1 MSKLEPCFLDT
12 ETTSFHGIIVLMQA
26 AIGDGP
32 IQLWSPWTETATDTL
47 DWMRKYVLHKGGLV
61 MFNAS
66 FDFFH
71 CQKLYNVLTLFQRK
85 YGKHEFPE
93 DYVNEIAALEKDARF
108 ENCIKPYGALDL
120 MLHSKKGEF
129 QSLMNRKAIRI
140 RRIPYIIA
148 LDLVDELNRRIVL
161 DDVYFARKAD
171 KTTRWKIHDI
181 TNDLGEVIPDLVDVV
196 LTFAPS
202 GSLKALAIHVGI
214 QNANTRSLFED
225 VSIPEQF
232 MSNEPGYS
240 PFATAP
246 FELPSGKFVVPS
258 PSNWYGRWPEHIR
271 HHIHHWT
278 YNEDARIYAEDDI
291 KDTRGLYKY
300 FGCPDLGDDD
310 SELACMVGSTR
321 WRGFSIDR
329 VSLEKQ
335 LNQAEEDLKQYDFN
349 WNSPNVCR
357 KVLEQHM
364 DDDLKKLIPSTSKN
378 ILEEVAKWQIEDVC
392 DDCFGAGC
400 EKCENKG
407 TVSTGV
413 PHLAALDAERILQ
426 ARRTSKRRGDILK
439 LMMTDRFHPDFKIIG
454 AKSSRMS
461 GTGGLNA
468 QGISSAP
475 AIRSCFTLADSGEIL
490 SGGDFDSFEVTIA
503 DATYNDPALR
513 ADLLADTKLHAVM
526 GGYLYDLTYEETM
539 STKGLEGNKD
549 KYAKGKSAIFALF
562 YGGDSGTLVRKSGVS
577 LEKAQEAE
585 HKWAKRYPV
594 MNEGK
599 KKVIDAHTCMTQ
611 PKGIGSNVIWKEPAE
626 YVETMFGF
634 RRYFTLEN
642 KICKALFDLA
652 TNPPKD
658 WKSIKGQ
665 VVRRDKT
672 QTSLGATRSALYGAA
687 FNIMSSNIRASI
699 NHLIQG
705 SGATPQ
711 KSLQRQLWDI
721 QPSGESKMLIRGY
734 SVHDELLMV
743 HVPEVTEEV
752 IKIKDSFLVEF
763 RKRIPLL
770 AITWI
775 TGMSSWQNTH

>member
-1 MSKLEPCFLDT
+1 
-12 ETTSFHGIIVLMQA
+12 MQA

-32 IQLWSPWTETATDTL
+32 VQLFSPWTETIKDSL
-47 DWMRKYVLHKGGLV
+47 DWMREYYLHKGGIV
-61 MFNAS
+61 GFNLT
-66 FDFFH
+66 FDWFH
-71 CQKLYNVLTLFQRK
+71 INKFYNILTLAEKKFGK
-85 YGKHEFPE
+85 YEFLE

-278 YNEDARIYAEDDI
+278 YNEDARVYAADDI

-400 EKCENKG
+400 EKCESKG

-426 ARRTSKRRGDILK
+426 ARRTSKRKGDILK

-475 AIRSCFTLADSGEIL
+475 AIRACFTLADSGEIL

-526 GGYLYDLTYEETM
+526 GGYLYDLTYEETLA
-539 STKGLEGNKD
+539 TKGLEGNKD
-549 KYAKGKSAIFALF
+549 KYGKGKAAVFALF
-562 YGGDSGTLVRKSGVS
+562 YGGDEGTLVRKSGVP
-577 LEKAQEAE
+577 LDKAQEAYRLWV
-585 HKWAKRYPV
+585 KKYPV
-594 MNEGK
+594 MGEGR
-599 KKVIDAHTCMTQ
+599 KVVIEAHTCMVQ
-611 PKGIGSNVIWKEPAE
+611 PKGIGSNITWTEPAD
-626 YVETMFGF
+626 YVESMFGF
-634 RRYFTLEN
+634 KRYFTLEN

-687 FNIMSSNIRASI
+687 FNVMSSNVRAAL
-699 NHLIQG
+699 NHKIQS
-705 SGATPQ
+705 SGATPT
-711 KSLQRQLWDI
+711 KALQRQIWDV
-721 QPSGESKMLIRGY
+721 QPSGESKWLVRNMQ
-734 SVHDELLMV
+734 VHDELLVV
-743 HVPEVTEEV
+743 HLPEVTEQ
-752 IKIKDSFLVEF
+752 IITIKDKFLVEY
-763 RKRIPLL
+763 KEHIPLL
-770 AITWI
+770 AIAWKTDMHDW
-775 TGMSSWQNTH
+775 TDTH